1 MNKLTIKNNGSK
13 MLKLLPIILLI
24 LTELS
29 MAQNNDLANRLY
41 NDYELFKEK
50 SITQRRFKHADIIPL
65 IKQFKDNKL
74 FKVEKAGESAEGR
87 NIYLITLGSGSKR
100 IFLWS
105 QMHGDE
111 PTATMALFDIFNFFK
126 AVGYDDYKQSVLNNC
141 TIYFM
146 PMVNPDG
153 AEVHER
159 RNIFDIDINRD
170 AVRQQTPE
178 GILLRSTFEKLKADF
193 GFNLHDQST
202 GYSVGNTFK
211 SAAISFLAPT
221 TNFEKTVNN
230 VQGDAMKLISEL
242 YLMLSKIIP
251 GHVAKYTDDF
261 EPRAFGDNFQKWGT
275 STILIE
281 SGGWKDDT
289 EKQFLRKINFITLLS
304 SFESI
309 AKGNYN
315 RFTSEIYDQIPLNDK
330 YMMDVILRNLKT
342 SMEGKEYLI
351 DVGINQNEQNFNNSK
366 QFYYRSSIE
375 DLGDLSVYYGYK
387 DLDLRGMSIEP
398 GRILETEFNSLGEI
412 SNLNFDEL
420 HQKGYTT
427 VRLAD
432 KFDDPFTNLPI
443 NISLT
448 ENINT
453 KTNITMGNHP
463 DFVIK
468 QNGVVKYIVING
480 FLRDVINKTGE
491 IKNGAVYR

>member
-1 MNKLTIKNNGSK
+1 
-13 MLKLLPIILLI
+13 
-24 LTELS
+24 
-29 MAQNNDLANRLY
+29 
-41 NDYELFKEK
+41 
-50 SITQRRFKHADIIPL
+50 
-65 IKQFKDNKL
+65 
-74 FKVEKAGESAEGR
+74 
-87 NIYLITLGSGSKR
+87 
-100 IFLWS
+100 
-105 QMHGDE
+105 
-111 PTATMALFDIFNFFK
+111 
-126 AVGYDDYKQSVLNNC
+126 
-141 TIYFM
+141 M

-153 AEVHER
+153 AEVYER

-315 RFTSEIYDQIPLNDK
+315 RFTSEIYDKIPFNDK
-330 YMMDVILRNLKT
+330 YIIDVVLRNLTT
-342 SMEGKEYLI
+342 SMNEQKYLI
-351 DVGINQNEQNFNNSK
+351 DVGINKNEINSNNSK

-491 IKNGAVYR
+491 IKNGAIYR